1 MNAQAL
7 ALQAR
12 TRAFAKAVI
21 KLCEE
26 LPTGPAADSIR
37 EQLLDSSGSTDSNY
51 RAACCATDSAK
62 ALAHEA
68 DELVAIFVQSEK
80 TAKRNYEAEQA
91 RRRATVKR
99 KSRSR
104 S

>member
-1 MNAQAL
+1 
-7 ALQAR
+7 
-12 TRAFAKAVI
+12 V
-21 KLCEE
+21 EE
-26 LPTGPAADSIR
+26 SDESLGWLRLLIETSI
-37 EQLLDSSGSTDSNY
+37 
-51 RAACCATDSAK
+51 CATDSAK

-68 DELVAIFVQSEK
+68 DELVAIFVQSEE

>member
-1 MNAQAL
+1 L
-7 ALQAR
+7 LIE
-12 TRAFAKAVI
+12 T
-21 KLCEE
+21 
-26 LPTGPAADSIR
+26 SI
-37 EQLLDSSGSTDSNY
+37 
-51 RAACCATDSAK
+51 CATDSAK